1 MAGCKEGGASR
12 PIAYDEAIEGPRDR
26 DSTKDGRRIIKGAA
40 AVGATGTDATAAGA
54 VATTE
59 PAGTGSTLRET
70 AAPVV
75 AASTQATAET
85 NKRSIPRF

>member
-1 MAGCKEGGASR
+1 MAGCKLGGAPR

-40 AVGATGTDATAAGA
+40 AVGATGTGADAAAAGA

-85 NKRSIPRF
+85 NKRSIP